1 MQAILYP
8 GRRVPHIISIYYKL
22 LGYVVH
28 LKFLSSTNIGQIWK
42 SNFNFLQQY
51 YTEHLLLYSVF
62 LKCCEKT
69 IRYMIIALETVNYW
83 GGKTSNKDT
92 IGLMKFYNISG
103 ERVPLSCK
111 QTETEG
117 RNDV

>member
-8 GRRVPHIISIYYKL
+8 GPRVPHIISIYYKL

-42 SNFNFLQQY
+42 SNFNFLQQH
-51 YTEHLLLYSVF
+51 YTVHLLF
-62 LKCCEKT
+62 
-69 IRYMIIALETVNYW
+69 RYMIIALETVNYW